1 MTHSNPVITVANI
14 IAQTL
19 KTENFQAVVRNR
31 DMICAPLIKAKRAC
45 TNTRLPDM
53 YLISR
58 AAESIWPEMIS
69 GQLFSHTFHLD
80 LGCL

>member
-31 DMICAPLIKAKRAC
+31 DMICDKGRRIKEMQC
-45 TNTRLPDM
+45 YRLQRCRRGD
-53 YLISR
+53 ISQGKLADSR
-58 AAESIWPEMIS
+58 N
-69 GQLFSHTFHLD
+69 
-80 LGCL
+80 